1 MAFKHLTPN
10 KRMKQPS
17 KEAVKVSRKSN
28 IKQIIL
34 YALKGIR
41 EYYVETQPSPSAYA
55 GAAGLNERD
64 SSP

>member
-1 MAFKHLTPN
+1 
-10 KRMKQPS
+10 MKQPS